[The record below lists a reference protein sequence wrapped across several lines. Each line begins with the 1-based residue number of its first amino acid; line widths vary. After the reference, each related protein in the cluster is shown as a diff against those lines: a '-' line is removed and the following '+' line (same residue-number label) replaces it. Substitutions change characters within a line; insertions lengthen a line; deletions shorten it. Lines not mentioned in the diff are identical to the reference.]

1 MQTKH
6 KFNHSLFIFALMI
19 LLFSAACP
27 LVQAQTSSN
36 DIAFWVISNGNTEV
50 YTMKADGSNQT
61 NLTNNAASLLPDWSP
76 DGSRIAFTKGNSI
89 WVMNADGSNKTQ
101 LTNPVN
107 NEGDERPSW
116 SPDGSKIAF
125 VRQTPNGGDIW
136 VMNAD
141 GSNQVKLTTSAVDE
155 LNSDPRWSP
164 DGTKMVFANVRN
176 VRTSGGR
183 GIFVMNANGSNQVR
197 LTDDGNR
204 PDWSPDGSKIAF
216 VRFIGSNADIYVMNA
231 NGSSQTRITNNPAL
245 DAAPSWSPDGTKFV
259 FVSNR
264 DGNDEIYT
272 MNADGSNPVRLTN
285 NTVSDEGPRWKRQ
298 RTAAPRAVYN
308 DFFGTGRSD
317 YLLFDR
323 SNTAIR
329 WDILQNP
336 ITSPSQIR
344 HTFWGL
350 SASDFPAVGDYDG
363 DLKMDVGVWR
373 PGTSA
378 NPQSYFYIQ
387 RSSDPNPNAINAQ
400 PWGLPTDRPA
410 FGDYD
415 GDGKD
420 DFAVTRNES
429 GKVAWY
435 ILPSGG
441 GSFRRTEFGAAGD
454 LVIPYHGSDFNNDGR
469 DDLIVVR
476 LSSNGDLTFYIGDAS
491 TGQLIL
497 AQQWGNTKV
506 TNSGS
511 VYLFYGNYLG
521 DSRADVVIYYD
532 TCQSNPNC
540 DVAGTFWF
548 KETGSSNYTVTK
560 FGVPFNSQ
568 TFTGDFPM
576 EGDFDGDGKF
586 DITVYRFQNK
596 TFYSLLSSNGQ
607 LRAQYFDGNS
617 AAAPSSS
624 ATANT
629 LENVLEPSRG
639 KSIPA
644 GAFKALVITKQPD
657 GTFKFE
663 RANDFYLKR

>member
-6 KFNHSLFIFALMI
+6 KLNHSLFIFGLMI
-19 LLFSAACP
+19 LLFSAVCP
-27 LVQAQTSSN
+27 FVQAQTSSN
-36 DIAFWVISNGNTEV
+36 DIAFWVISNGDTEV

-61 NLTNNAASLLPDWSP
+61 NLSNSTSSFDLLPDWSP
-76 DGSRIAFTKGNSI
+76 DGSRIAFTKGNGI
-89 WVMNADGSNKTQ
+89 WVMNADGSNKIQ

-107 NEGDERPSW
+107 NEGDERPSR
-116 SPDGSKIAF
+116 SPNGSKIAF
-125 VRQTPNGGDIW
+125 VRENANGGDIW

-155 LNSDPRWSP
+155 LNTDPRWSP
-164 DGTKMVFANVRN
+164 DGTKIVFANVRN
-176 VRTSGGR
+176 VRTSGGT
-183 GIFVMNANGSNQVR
+183 GVFVMNASGSNQVR

-216 VRFIGSNADIYVMNA
+216 VSGRNGNAEIYVMNPD
-231 NGSSQTRITNNPAL
+231 GSNQTRVTNNPAL

-259 FVSNR
+259 FVTNR

-272 MNADGSNPVRLTN
+272 MNADGSNSVRLTN
-285 NTVSDEGPRWKRQ
+285 NTASDEGPRWKPS

-329 WDILQNP
+329 WDILRNP
-336 ITSPSQIR
+336 VTSPPQIR
-344 HTFWGL
+344 RTFWGL

-373 PGTSA
+373 PGTA
-378 NPQSYFYIQ
+378 NNPQSYFYIQ
-387 RSSDPNPNAINAQ
+387 RSSDPNPNAIYAQ

-429 GKVAWY
+429 GKVVWY

-441 GSFRRTEFGAAGD
+441 GSFRRVEFGAAAGD
-454 LVIPYHGSDFNNDGR
+454 FVIPSHGSDFNNDGR

-476 LSSNGDLTFYIGDAS
+476 LASNGDLTFYIGDAV
-491 TGQLIL
+491 TGQVIL
-497 AQQWGNTKV
+497 VQQWGNSRV
-506 TNSGS
+506 TNSGT

-521 DSRADVVIYYD
+521 DSRADVGIYYD

-568 TFTGDFPM
+568 TGAGDFPM
-576 EGDFDGDGKF
+576 QGDFDGDGKF
-586 DITVYRFQNK
+586 DITVTRFQNK

-607 LRAQYFDGNS
+607 LQAQYFDGNL
-617 AAAPSSS
+617 ATPPSGRTNPFEG
-624 ATANT
+624 AD
-629 LENVLEPSRG
+629 EPNG
-639 KSIPA
+639 KSVPA
-644 GAFKALVITKQPD
+644 SLLKGLAITKQSN
-657 GTFKFE
+657 GTYKWSG
-663 RANDFYLKR
+663 